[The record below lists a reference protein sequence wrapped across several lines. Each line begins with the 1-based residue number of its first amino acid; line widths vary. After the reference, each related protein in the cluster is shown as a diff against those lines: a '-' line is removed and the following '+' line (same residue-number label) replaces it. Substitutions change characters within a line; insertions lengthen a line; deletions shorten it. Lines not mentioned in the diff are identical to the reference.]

1 MRGML
6 NGRRAADVLLHV
18 VVPVVQER
26 SAPQAVEVL
35 ATVVAQAVLAE
46 PVAVSA
52 RRQARHAVLRL
63 PERLAHVNGQGP
75 GHEDANWTDAA
86 VRRETRRVEV
96 ERGVGDRLRARLR

>member
-1 MRGML
+1 MP
-6 NGRRAADVLLHV
+6 NGPLAADAPPRV
-18 VVPVVQER
+18 VVLVVQER
-26 SAPQAVEVL
+26 SAPQAVELL

-52 RRQARHAVLRL
+52 RRQGRHAVVRL

-86 VRRETRRVEV
+86 VSREMRRVEV
-96 ERGVGDRLRARLR
+96 ERGVGERLRARLR